1 MHRFRSIWLALMG
14 GAVIV
19 TLSLSVALGADPA
32 DETDGNRGQTISG
45 FVHSLIFSQDDPADD
60 ETVDEDQDEDED
72 SDEDTEEDA
81 DEADEADEENTE
93 GDSETRAVP
102 EEFANHGEC
111 VSEATHDTE
120 GFEESEAANKGE
132 WVSDHARY
140 TCWGLDVPG
149 AEEADEVTD
158 EDTEDEAAAD
168 EDADTELTSAEA
180 RAAAR
185 AERAEARAAARTAR
199 AEAREA
205 AKAART
211 EVRAAGNTNRGNA
224 GGNGGGHGKP

>member
-45 FVHSLIFSQDDPADD
+45 FVHSLIFTQDDPADD

-72 SDEDTEEDA
+72 TDEDTEEDA
-81 DEADEADEENTE
+81 DEADEGDEDTEADA
-93 GDSETRAVP
+93 DSREVP

-111 VSEATHDTE
+111 VSEAAHDTE
-120 GFEESEAANKGE
+120 GFDESDAANKGE

-140 TCWGLDVPG
+140 TCWGLDVPD
-149 AEEADEVTD
+149 EEAAD
-158 EDTEDEAAAD
+158 DEAALD
-168 EDADTELTSAEA
+168 EDAESELTSAEA
-180 RAAAR
+180 RAAAK
-185 AERAEARAAARTAR
+185 AERAEARAAARAAR

-205 AKAART
+205 AEAART
-211 EVRAAGNTNRGNA
+211 EVRAAGHTNR
-224 GGNGGGHGKP
+224 GNGGGHGKP